1 MNLFLAEADLVKHIV
16 DHPWGEPGSW
26 VDALSPVKP
35 LMSSAI
41 ATMLLAALIV
51 LAFVLPLAR
60 RYQAVPRGG
69 RNVLEVLVIF
79 VRDMIARPALHDKA
93 YPFLPFLCT
102 LFMFVLAMNVIGIV
116 PLAPLTNEKLGGT
129 PTAIMAVCA
138 GLASISLVTI
148 VVISLR
154 SAARR
159 FHEHH
164 HSCPLVV
171 CAILSPLLWIKSL
184 APSVPGVAGK
194 VLYIPLMMLE
204 LVGFFGR
211 CFALMIRL
219 FANMVA
225 GHTMLAVLVMIGL
238 EAAAGVMKGS
248 LHGLYVTP
256 ITFLAS
262 VAIDVMELLVAGIQA
277 YVFTFLTAIFLGIYA
292 EPAH

>member
-1 MNLFLAEADLVKHIV
+1 MVSVLAEEDLVRHIV
-16 DHPWGEPGSW
+16 DHPWKGWDVTWLGQ
-26 VDALSPVKP
+26 KIT

-41 ATMLLAALIV
+41 GTMLLAALILV
-51 LAFVLPLAR
+51 AVVLPLAR

-79 VRDMIARPALHDKA
+79 VRDRIARPALHDKT

-102 LFMFVLAMNVIGIV
+102 MFMFVLAMNLIGIV
-116 PLAPLTNEKLGGT
+116 PLAPLTHEKLGGT
-129 PTAIMAVCA
+129 PTAIMAVCG

-148 VVISLR
+148 VLISLWA
-154 SAARR
+154 AARR

-164 HSCPLVV
+164 HWPLAL
-171 CAILSPLLWIKSL
+171 CALLSPLLWIKSL
-184 APSVPGVAGK
+184 APNVPGVAGK
-194 VLYIPLMMLE
+194 VLYVPLMLLE

-238 EAAAGVMKGS
+238 EAAAGVLKGS

-256 ITFLAS
+256 ITFAAS
-262 VAIDVMELLVAGIQA
+262 VAIDLMELLVAGIQA